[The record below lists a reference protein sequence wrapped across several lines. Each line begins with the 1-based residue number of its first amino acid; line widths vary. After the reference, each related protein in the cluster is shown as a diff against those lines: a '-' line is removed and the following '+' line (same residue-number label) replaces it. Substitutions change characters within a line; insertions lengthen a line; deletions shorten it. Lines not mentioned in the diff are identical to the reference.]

1 MTGTIRPRWHHLVFF
16 IGPALLI
23 YTLFMAWP
31 LLDSLR
37 MSLYQ
42 QQSDGSQVF
51 VGLEQFKTLFTNP
64 DYSERFWGALAHNI
78 QFFIIFMLVQNPV
91 ALMLAA
97 ILASGKV
104 RGAAIYR
111 TVLFAPTTLSIVII
125 GWIWTLMLNPLWGI
139 INTFFKGI
147 GLGSIIPKEGWLG
160 SPSLALTVVAL
171 VGVWQYVGLPMIL
184 FLAAL
189 LGIDEDLIEAAR
201 VDGASPWGAFWR
213 IKFPLILPTVGI
225 VTILTFVGNF
235 SAFENVFVM
244 QGTQAGPGYATDLL
258 GTFFYRTMFGNLGQ
272 LPNLNLGT
280 TIATTMFLI
289 ILTGVCMYLFIF
301 QRRLI
306 RD

>member
-1 MTGTIRPRWHHLVFF
+1 MISTTRARWHHLLVFLA
-16 IGPALLI
+16 PAVLI
-23 YTLFMAWP
+23 YSVFMALP

-37 MSLYQ
+37 LSLFHQ
-42 QQSDGSQVF
+42 NADGSLVYY
-51 VGLEQFKTLFTNP
+51 GLKNFTTLFTDP
-64 DYSERFWGALAHNI
+64 YYSVPFWRALVQNFE
-78 QFFIIFMLVQNPV
+78 FFAVFMLVQNPV
-91 ALMLAA
+91 ALLLAA
-97 ILASGKV
+97 LLSSRGL

-139 INTFFKGI
+139 INNIVKGV
-147 GLGSIIPKEGWLG
+147 GLASIIPKEGWLG
-160 SPSLALTVVAL
+160 SPALALIVVAL

-184 FLAAL
+184 FLASL
-189 LGIDEDLIEAAR
+189 LGIDEELIDEGR
-201 VDGASPWGAFWR
+201 VDGATAWGIFWR

-244 QGTQAGPGYATDLL
+244 QGSMAGPDYRTDIL
-258 GTFFYRTMFGNLGQ
+258 GTFFYRTLFGNFSQ
-272 LPNLNLGT
+272 LPDPSMGPT
-280 TIATTMFLI
+280 VGSTMFLI
-289 ILTGVCMYLFIF
+289 ILTGVLIYLFGF